1 MLTPYTLRSRFVA
14 VHHDVYLAEGAEI
27 SAVTRAQACWLWSRR
42 QGVVAGFSAAALHGS
57 RWIDATRPAQII
69 YHNRHPPAG
78 VRTWAD
84 QLADDEI
91 AVVGGICVTT
101 PARTALDLARRN
113 QLGVAVSA
121 IDALGQATDLK
132 PADVELLAQR
142 YRGRRGIARARVA
155 VDLVDTGAESPKE
168 TWLRLLLIRAGLPR
182 PQTQIAVRNVFGWIE
197 ARVDMGWEEL
207 KVAAEYD
214 GDQHRSDRRQFV
226 RDVHRLEFLER
237 AGWIVVRVVA
247 EDHPDDIVRRVR
259 DARARARARRA

>member
-1 MLTPYTLRSRFVA
+1 
-14 VHHDVYLAEGAEI
+14 
-27 SAVTRAQACWLWSRR
+27 
-42 QGVVAGFSAAALHGS
+42 
-57 RWIDATRPAQII
+57 
-69 YHNRHPPAG
+69 

-259 DARARARARRA
+259 DARARRA